1 MKKILMIA
9 CVLLLAACAK
19 EAAPVKQENPQHQ
32 QENPAEELV
41 TYSFTASIGATTKA
55 YIDEADVNSDGVA
68 ALKWSAGDAIALYDE
83 STESYVVFTTTGN
96 DVTSATF
103 TAKAPSGANFT
114 AAYYPADY
122 RGEADADLEDY
133 YNGVFASTEN
143 PLMSLT
149 NARKAFAM
157 KADEITDGAIHFAQM
172 GSLVKFTVNNMP
184 DFAAKATFSFGDL
197 SETVAIASDDI
208 VNGTA
213 VFYFPVPAGTHDMT
227 FSLIDNATTP
237 NTFYTKT
244 RTGAKLG
251 LNEKN
256 EETATLHRFTVTLGH
271 VLRVEDEVDWTTRE
285 LYLWNGE
292 NNQIFTISGDAPYK
306 LHTTGAKNHYI
317 LIPKELASWTGP
329 TNKVG
334 VKFQDKDAAH
344 STETEGVYINRDIT
358 FNVPSGGGMK
368 TEYRIYPRSSTRTS
382 MNVFVTRPLKLYVYN
397 KADWENVQI
406 YRWSNKNGS
415 DVIPTAWGSVS
426 WTKINDG
433 STTFNS
439 KTCKELSLDAS
450 LCGGTA
456 GSSGIIIGN
465 LDGVRS
471 GDLNT
476 QFIGDVYIEFDGAS
490 SSLTDFNNTAKRLSA
505 AWPGTAF
512 TGISSTINAGKYY
525 SFAED
530 YYGAEVWVVFSDN
543 GSHQSGTWTFTVNQD
558 YDYGF

>member
-1 MKKILMIA
+1 MKKYLMMA
-9 CVLLLAACAK
+9 CALLFAACAK
-19 EAAPVKQENPQHQ
+19 EAPVQQEEPVQENR
-32 QENPAEELV
+32 QEAAPELV
-41 TYSFTASIGATTKA
+41 TYSFNASILATKA
-55 YIDEADVNSDGVA
+55 YIDENDVTDGVA
-68 ALKWSAGDAIALYDE
+68 ALKWSSGDEIALYDTVSE
-83 STESYVVFTTTGN
+83 DYVVFSTTDAGAN
-96 DVTSATF
+96 ATF
-103 TAKAPSGANFT
+103 TAEAPAGASFSK
-114 AAYYPADY
+114 AYYPADY
-122 RGEADADLEDY
+122 RGGSLVDY
-133 YNGVFASTEN
+133 YNAAFASDKSS
-143 PLMSLT
+143 LMSLT
-149 NARKAFAM
+149 DARKSFVMEVASIEAN
-157 KADEITDGAIHFAQM
+157 ASSITFSQK
-172 GSLVKFTVNNMP
+172 GSLVKFTVNNVP
-184 DFAAKATFSFGDL
+184 DFAAKASFSFGDL
-197 SETVAIASDDI
+197 SETVAIASSDI
-208 VNGTA
+208 VDGTA
-213 VFYFPVPAGTHDMT
+213 VFYFPVPSGSHDMT
-227 FSLIDNATTP
+227 FSLIDNASTP

-244 RTGAKLG
+244 RSSAKLG
-251 LNEKN
+251 LNDKN

-292 NNQIFTISGDAPYK
+292 NNRIFTLSGDAPYK
-306 LHTTGAKNHYI
+306 LHTTGAHNHYI
-317 LIPKELASWTGP
+317 LIPKELSSWTGP

-334 VKFQDKDAAH
+334 VKFQDKDAVH

-397 KADWENVQI
+397 KANWENAQI
-406 YRWSNKNGS
+406 YRWSRKNGS
-415 DVIPTAWGSVS
+415 DVVPTAWDDVP

-433 STTFNS
+433 STSFNS
-439 KTCKELSLDAS
+439 KTCKELSLEAS

-465 LDGVRS
+465 LGGVKS

-476 QFIGDVYIEFDGAS
+476 QFIGDVYVEFDGAS
-490 SSLTDFNNTAKRLSA
+490 SSITDFNNTTKRLSA

-525 SFAED
+525 SFADD

-543 GSHQSGTWTFTVNQD
+543 GSNQSGTWTFTVNQD